1 MFAQLAFIT
10 VQFQLSS
17 TPSPPPPRPLCRTFV
32 CEIAKVP
39 RQGVSENSV
48 TPKYGHFVMNI
59 YEIGK
64 I

>member
-17 TPSPPPPRPLCRTFV
+17 TPPPPRPLTRTFV
-32 CEIAKVP
+32 CEIAKAP

-48 TPKYGHFVMNI
+48 TQK
-59 YEIGK
+59 
-64 I
+64 